1 MKQLSKAEMLAYI
14 EQEHNLLVQTLHV
27 LSQSQIVESAILP
40 APAPGQS
47 CKDIL
52 AHLTAWE
59 QRMLSS
65 IRAIIIGDPQP
76 QYASTP
82 KFNEQV
88 FHANKD
94 RSLEEVQADFERS
107 YIEALALV
115 QQLTEAELATGEVWK
130 LVGYNTYNHYKW
142 ARTMIR
148 RWQRAQSKPASGRAA
163 SA

>member
-1 MKQLSKAEMLAYI
+1 MKQLSKSAILAQI
-14 EQEHNLLVQTLHV
+14 EQEHNLLVQTLHA
-27 LSQSQIVESAILP
+27 LSQSQIVEPVIL
-40 APAPGQS
+40 ATPAPGQS

-59 QRMLSS
+59 QRMLS
-65 IRAIIIGDPQP
+65 IIQAIITGAPQP
-76 QYASTP
+76 QYPSTP
-82 KFNEQV
+82 IFNEYV

-107 YIEALALV
+107 YDESLALV
-115 QQLTEAELATGEVWK
+115 QRLTEVELATGEVWK

-148 RWQRAQSKPASGRAA
+148 RWQRAQRKPASDRAGGA
-163 SA
+163 

>member
-1 MKQLSKAEMLAYI
+1 MKQLSKAEILASN
-14 EQEHNLLVQTLHV
+14 EQEHSLLLQTLHI
-27 LSQSQIVESAILP
+27 LNQSQMVEPRVLAD
-40 APAPGQS
+40 PAPGQS
-47 CKDIL
+47 CKDVL

-59 QRMLSS
+59 QRMLS
-65 IRAIIIGDPQP
+65 ILRAILTGVPQP
-76 QYASTP
+76 EYPSTP

-107 YIEALALV
+107 YDEALAV
-115 QQLTEAELATGEVWK
+115 VRRLTEAELTRAELWK

-142 ARTMIR
+142 ARSIIR
-148 RWQRAQSKPASGRAA
+148 RWQRSWRKPPSGRAG

>member
-1 MKQLSKAEMLAYI
+1 MKQLSKAEILAHI
-14 EQEHNLLVQTLHV
+14 EQEHNLLVQTLQT
-27 LSQSQIVESAILP
+27 LSPSQMVEPTLLA

-59 QRMLSS
+59 QRMLSI
-65 IRAIIIGDPQP
+65 IRAIITGAPHPD
-76 QYASTP
+76 YASTP
-82 KFNEQV
+82 EFNEHV

-94 RSLEEVQADFERS
+94 LSLEEAQADFERS
-107 YIEALALV
+107 YNEALALV
-115 QQLTEAELATGEVWK
+115 QQLTEAELATGDVRK
-130 LVGYNTYNHYKW
+130 LIGYNTYNHYKW

-148 RWQRAQSKPASGRAA
+148 RWQRAQHNSPYGQAD

>member
-1 MKQLSKAEMLAYI
+1 MKQLSKAEILAHI
-14 EQEHNLLVQTLHV
+14 EQEHNLLTQTFHA
-27 LSQSQIVESAILP
+27 LSPSQMVEPAILA

-59 QRMLSS
+59 QRMLSI
-65 IRAIIIGDPQP
+65 IRAIIARAPHP

-82 KFNEQV
+82 EFNEHV

-94 RSLEEVQADFERS
+94 RSLEDVQADFERS
-107 YIEALALV
+107 YNEALALV
-115 QQLTEAELATGEVWK
+115 RQLTETELATGEVWN
-130 LVGYNTYNHYKW
+130 LIGYNTYNHYKW

-148 RWQRAQSKPASGRAA
+148 RWQRAQRKSASGRVDGA
-163 SA
+163 

>member
-1 MKQLSKAEMLAYI
+1 MKQLSKTEILAHI
-14 EQEHNLLVQTLHV
+14 KQEHNLLVQTFQA
-27 LSQSQIVESAILP
+27 LSQTQMVEPAILA

-59 QRMLSS
+59 QRMLSI
-65 IRAIIIGDPQP
+65 IRAIMMGAPQP
-76 QYASTP
+76 EYPSTP
-82 KFNEQV
+82 KFNERV

-94 RSLEEVQADFERS
+94 RSLEDVQADFERS
-107 YIEALALV
+107 YNEALALV
-115 QQLTEAELATGEVWK
+115 QQLTEMELATGEVWK

-148 RWQRAQSKPASGRAA
+148 RWQRKQRNPPSGQVDGT
-163 SA
+163 